1 MPRFL
6 EIGIA
11 ANTHGINGEIRIDCR
26 CDSPEFVRQFD
37 TLTVNDNPYTVEKF
51 RVHKNSALVKFR
63 GIDTVQNAQMLKGK
77 TVTADVSGIKLPEGR
92 YFIADLI
99 GLPVF
104 EGTER
109 IGTLADVLNLPAH
122 DVYVLDN
129 GRMFPNVPEF
139 VKKID
144 KDGVYVE
151 LIEGL

>member
-11 ANTHGINGEIRIDCR
+11 ANTHGVIGEIRIDCR

-37 TLTVNDNPYTVEKF
+37 ALAVNGKTYVVERF

-63 GIDTVQNAQMLKGK
+63 GIDTVQDAQILKGK

-92 YFIADLI
+92 HFIADLI

-104 EGTER
+104 EGEER

-139 VKKID
+139 VKRID
-144 KDGVYVE
+144 KDGIHVE